1 MSDKVELSDTKNG
14 KAFGGEGGF
23 LGGNDQF
30 NGAEEELLRA
40 S

>member
-1 MSDKVELSDTKNG
+1 MGRRL
-14 KAFGGEGGF
+14 GGEGGF